1 MNNTIRRLFVAVALC
16 LLAAAVYVSVF
27 RGPGSPF
34 DRQAWNDARSME
46 GEIRCL
52 RGRMLRDLR
61 ERVIRPGMTR
71 QAITDQL
78 GNPDAERNG
87 EMAYGLG
94 FCAGPGETSS
104 LIIHLDNR
112 GLVTHTSLVGL

>member
-1 MNNTIRRLFVAVALC
+1 M
-16 LLAAAVYVSVF
+16 LAAAVYVSVF

-61 ERVIRPGMTR
+61 ERVIRPGMSR
-71 QAITDQL
+71 QAITEQL

-104 LIIHLDNR
+104 LIIHLDGG